1 MEHHIGYPLET
12 IAIFAAVVIFS
23 VWLDLRLHRDG
34 KDISIAN
41 AMAWSLFLIFL
52 AIAFYFYI
60 KIHHGAEFAELYLAG
75 YILEK
80 SLSVDNLMVFVAIF
94 SSFGIRGALQH
105 RILYFGIL
113 GAVVFRMLFIAFGTT
128 LFGLSTWIEFVFA
141 AIVAWTGWKMLAGVG
156 GDDEIED
163 YSDHWSVKMTQ
174 KLIPVYPRL
183 HGHHFFVDRK
193 HVEEI
198 TAQDSSIVVARK
210 AALYATPMLLCLVVI
225 EVSDIIFAFDSV
237 PAIIA
242 VTREPLLVYSAV
254 IFAIL
259 GLRSLYFVLAAA
271 QKYLVHLDKA
281 VAALLF
287 FIAFKLALQASNHM
301 FHWPGF
307 NISANLSLMII
318 LGTLAV
324 GVIASLVF
332 PAKDEPEDA
341 SAARQAKVEEK
352 IETREIEEAREQ
364 GPS

>member
-1 MEHHIGYPLET
+1 MEQHIGYPLET
-12 IAIFAAVVIFS
+12 IALFVAVVTFS
-23 VWLDLRLHRDG
+23 LWLDLRLHRDD

-41 AMAWSLFLIFL
+41 ATAWSIFWIAL
-52 AIAFYFYI
+52 AIAFYFYL

-94 SSFGIRGALQH
+94 AAFGVKSGFQH

-113 GAVVFRMLFIAFGTT
+113 GAVIFRLIFIAFGTT

-141 AIVAWTGWKMLAGVG
+141 AIVAWTGWKMLSGIGG

-163 YSDHWSVKMTQ
+163 YSDHWSVRFTQ

-183 HGHHFFVDRK
+183 HGHDFFVSRRR
-193 HVEEI
+193 VEAMV
-198 TAQDSSIVVARK
+198 AQDPSIVVARK

-225 EVSDIIFAFDSV
+225 EVSDIVFAFDSV

-301 FHWPGF
+301 FGWPGF
-307 NISANLSLMII
+307 SISANVSLMII
-318 LGTLAV
+318 LGALAV
-324 GVIASLVF
+324 GVIASLAF
-332 PAKDEPEDA
+332 PGRPTAQDD
-341 SAARQAKVEEK
+341 SAAQQAKVEEK
-352 IETREIEEAREQ
+352 IESRELEESRE
-364 GPS
+364 PNS